1 MSWRTVVIEK
11 ACKVSYKN
19 NYLLIHNDDVKKIFM
34 DEIGIVIMTNTQVNV
49 TGVALC
55 EMSKRKIKVI
65 MCDEKYNP
73 YGELVSYYGSHNTS
87 KKLRLQTLWDDEIK
101 GTVFTHIIDAKIFN
115 QASLL
120 QELGFE
126 EQSAALN
133 EYRQQLQFYDETNRE
148 GHAAKVY
155 FNALFGKSFSRD
167 MTCNINSALDY
178 GYSIL
183 LSLVNRE
190 VVKNGCV
197 TQLGIKH
204 CNEFNQFNLS
214 CDLMEPYRVL
224 IDRYVYENRN
234 KEFDKDMKY
243 GLVDVLNQRI
253 VLDRETFVSNAVA
266 TSVKSCIDSLN
277 TKDTTKLKLY
287 YMV

>member
-1 MSWRTVVIEK
+1 M
-11 ACKVSYKN
+11 SYKN

-49 TGVALC
+49 TGVALR

-101 GTVFTHIIDAKIFN
+101 ETMFTHIIDAKIHN

-126 EQSAALN
+126 EQSVALN
-133 EYRQQLQFYDETNRE
+133 EYRQQLQFFDETNCE

-155 FNALFGKSFSRD
+155 FNALFDITNVSLTNKTFLNTLYKKLRR
-167 MTCNINSALDY
+167 
-178 GYSIL
+178 IL
-183 LSLVNRE
+183 LP
-190 VVKNGCV
+190 
-197 TQLGIKH
+197 T
-204 CNEFNQFNLS
+204 
-214 CDLMEPYRVL
+214 M
-224 IDRYVYENRN
+224 
-234 KEFDKDMKY
+234 
-243 GLVDVLNQRI
+243 
-253 VLDRETFVSNAVA
+253 T
-266 TSVKSCIDSLN
+266 KSCSW
-277 TKDTTKLKLY
+277 TK
-287 YMV
+287 YMLQ